1 MNFPVFLRAW
11 DAVLN
16 YNVQLA
22 LQRLADDDEVTAAL
36 KPHELVTHLHTI
48 DAMQHAGK
56 LKDVVAVVGKTVED
70 LVEEY
75 LIDPYRVEYWDEVG
89 LDGDELCMLAY
100 FLLMDEQYM
109 ARYRFCPVCE
119 NVFFSP
125 DPNEECC
132 DRCKLLIYRAHKGD
146 DGKGDV

>member
-1 MNFPVFLRAW
+1 MNFSMFMRLW

-22 LQRLADDDEVTAAL
+22 LRMLSEDDEVTAVFA
-36 KPHELVTHLHTI
+36 PNELVAHLHTI
-48 DAMQHAGK
+48 DALQHAGA
-56 LKDVVAVVGKTVED
+56 VENVMAVVGKTVED

-75 LIDPYRVEYWDEVG
+75 LFDPYRVEDWCEVG
-89 LDGDELCMLAY
+89 LDGDELRTLAY

-109 ARYRFCPVCE
+109 MRYHFCPVCE
-119 NVFFSP
+119 NIFFSP